1 MLLKHYLDR
10 GSHLREHDPNR
21 HAASE
26 REHRKQKAGMQCI
39 VGARSCVQE
48 LLKWRQF
55 TTRLAADEQ
64 LLLVSDSLGTS
75 STHAP

>member
-1 MLLKHYLDR
+1 MGGKHRMY
-10 GSHLREHDPNR
+10 LREHDPNR

-26 REHRKQKAGMQCI
+26 RQHRKQKAGMQCI

-55 TTRLAADEQ
+55 TTKLADDVEQ
-64 LLLVSDSLGTS
+64 LLVVSDSLGTA
-75 STHAP
+75 STQPP

>member
-1 MLLKHYLDR
+1 
-10 GSHLREHDPNR
+10 
-21 HAASE
+21 
-26 REHRKQKAGMQCI
+26 MQCI

-48 LLKWRQF
+48 LLKWLQF

-64 LLLVSDSLGTS
+64 LLLVSDSLGTA